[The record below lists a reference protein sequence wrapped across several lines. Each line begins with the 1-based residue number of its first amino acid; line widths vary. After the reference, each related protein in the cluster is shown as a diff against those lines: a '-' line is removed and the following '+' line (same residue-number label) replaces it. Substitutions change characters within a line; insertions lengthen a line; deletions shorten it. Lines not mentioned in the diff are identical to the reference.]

1 MGAFEG
7 LGTRLNHIFSKL
19 RNKGALTELEI
30 KQAMREV
37 RIALLEADVNFTVA
51 KNFIAQV
58 TEKAIGEEL
67 RQLACRLVDV
77 YLETLK
83 EPKEECEPQPSTS
96 KVITTES

>member
-1 MGAFEG
+1 M
-7 LGTRLNHIFSKL
+7 SVD
-19 RNKGALTELEI
+19 
-30 KQAMREV
+30 V
-37 RIALLEADVNFTVA
+37 RIRIDSKGETNETKFEVHTDLFDA
-51 KNFIAQV
+51 KPL
-58 TEKAIGEEL
+58 EKAIGEEL

>member
-1 MGAFEG
+1 MS
-7 LGTRLNHIFSKL
+7 LD
-19 RNKGALTELEI
+19 
-30 KQAMREV
+30 V
-37 RIALLEADVNFTVA
+37 RIRVVSNDVTAETKFEVHTDLFDANPL
-51 KNFIAQV
+51 
-58 TEKAIGEEL
+58 EKAIGEEL

>member
-1 MGAFEG
+1 M
-7 LGTRLNHIFSKL
+7 SVD
-19 RNKGALTELEI
+19 
-30 KQAMREV
+30 V
-37 RIALLEADVNFTVA
+37 RIR
-51 KNFIAQV
+51 V
-58 TEKAIGEEL
+58 TSNQDTSETKFEVHTDLFDASPLEKAISEEL